1 MKHNQSGATLIVVL
15 IFLVAITIIGTI
27 AIRQSIVGLN
37 IATNSQVSQ
46 LVMQNSDAAFFNIEH
61 AENLAQSFSGSG
73 MFGYINNESDKD
85 KELVF
90 CFRGDQSDFFDINKI
105 SLMQWESGKTQPT
118 YNALGTDGYCDAR
131 TNVSGNWFTS
141 GRKAVMTQVAVKF
154 PTAIEQ
160 DPFYDRQRGTD
171 PKEAQ
176 IEEAKRVKIFAVS
189 LMPSLS
195 SVDRNFINVCL
206 QQRMSELSIPEDTT
220 VPTIPAGTADKDN
233 PLKTVTECLAS
244 LNVPFTTQ
252 VSEYTITQNF
262 S

>member
-1 MKHNQSGATLIVVL
+1 MKRNQVGATLIVVL

-46 LVMQNSDAAFFNIEH
+46 LVMQNSDAAFFNVEH
-61 AENLAQSFSGSG
+61 AENLVQSFSGSG
-73 MFGYINNESDKD
+73 MFGYINNENDKD

-90 CFRGDQSDFFDINKI
+90 CFRGDQGSFFDINKV
-105 SLMQWESGKTQPT
+105 SLMQWESGKTKPT
-118 YNALGTDGYCDAR
+118 ADALGKDGYCDAR

-176 IEEAKRVKIFAVS
+176 IEDAKRVKIFAVS

-195 SVDRNFINVCL
+195 SVDRNVINVCL
-206 QQRMSELSIPEDTT
+206 QERMSDLSIPDDTA
-220 VPTIPAGTADKDN
+220 VPTIPSGTDDKDN